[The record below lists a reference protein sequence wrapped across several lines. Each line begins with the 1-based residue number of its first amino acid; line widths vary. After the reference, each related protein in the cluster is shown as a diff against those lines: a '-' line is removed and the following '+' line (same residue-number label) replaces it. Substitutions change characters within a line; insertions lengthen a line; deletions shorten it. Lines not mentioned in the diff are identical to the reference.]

1 MVMFVPRKLMSFKGF
16 MDSVQ
21 EGMKSMLP
29 ACAILMLAWTISGVC
44 RDLLLTADFVKN
56 VVAGSTIP
64 GALLPALIFAIAAFL
79 SFSTGTAWGTFGIL
93 IPIVVPVAEA
103 VAPELMVVSLAA
115 TLSGS
120 VFGDHCS
127 PISDT
132 TILSST
138 GASCNHLEH
147 VSTQMPYA
155 GLVAGCCFAGY
166 LVAGFTAANVWLT
179 LGSALLLLLGVIVV
193 LHRRCMAKEARTIG
207 KRETA

>member
-1 MVMFVPRKLMSFKGF
+1 
-16 MDSVQ
+16 
-21 EGMKSMLP
+21 
-29 ACAILMLAWTISGVC
+29 
-44 RDLLLTADFVKN
+44 
-56 VVAGSTIP
+56 
-64 GALLPALIFAIAAFL
+64 
-79 SFSTGTAWGTFGIL
+79 
-93 IPIVVPVAEA
+93 
-103 VAPELMVVSLAA
+103 MVVSLAA

-155 GLVAGCCFAGY
+155 GLVAGCCFVGY

>member
-1 MVMFVPRKLMSFKGF
+1 M
-16 MDSVQ
+16 
-21 EGMKSMLP
+21 
-29 ACAILMLAWTISGVC
+29 
-44 RDLLLTADFVKN
+44 
-56 VVAGSTIP
+56 
-64 GALLPALIFAIAAFL
+64 PALIFAIAAFL

-155 GLVAGCCFAGY
+155 GLVAGCCFVGY